1 MLKLGLA
8 EPGRRWTGSLTAL
21 QGRPSGTA
29 LRTSHEQCPRGQGLQ
44 YPAAALSHLDH
55 EQGED
60 ISGASKEHLCLKLIW
75 EREQADCNF
84 LKLLEPSA

>member
-8 EPGRRWTGSLTAL
+8 EPARRWTGSLVAL
-21 QGRPSGTA
+21 QGRPLGTI

-44 YPAAALSHLDH
+44 CLAAALSHLYW

-60 ISGASKEHLCLKLIW
+60 ISGTSKEHLCLKLTW